1 MDNVGKQNNPADT
14 GYEMDDELKR
24 IMGKRYEDMSDKF
37 TPEAQRERRNNRLRF
52 TFHISL
58 FCLAIVNSLMWA
70 CGQGFVGVGTFLFG
84 LSAAMIVIGYNI
96 GVCVCHNKG
105 WRGA

>member
-1 MDNVGKQNNPADT
+1 MDNVDKKNNPIET

-52 TFHISL
+52 TFRISL
-58 FCLAIVNSLMWA
+58 FCLVIVNSLMWA
-70 CGQGFVGVGTFLFG
+70 CGQGFIGFGTLLFG